1 MDYGISDVEKL
12 QIVIDHLRV
21 LERNKFD
28 LTMTMEEL
36 ISHPDSTEEE
46 INLILD
52 QINAINT
59 KQDALAQQA
68 AALDVPGEI

>member
-28 LTMTMEEL
+28 LTVTMEEL

>member
-12 QIVIDHLRV
+12 QIVLDHLRV

-28 LTMTMEEL
+28 LTVTMEEL

>member
-1 MDYGISDVEKL
+1 MDYGISDIEKL
-12 QIVIDHLRV
+12 QIVVDHLRV

-36 ISHPDSTEEE
+36 VSHPDSTEEE
-46 INLILD
+46 INLVLD